1 MRRRGRR
8 RTNVRNRHTPLRM
21 TSMMDILTV
30 LLLFLLK
37 SFVVE
42 GEVITPVPGV
52 ELPQSSSDTAPQSA
66 VVIAIFDDNIM
77 IDSELIASVS
87 EENSEGDLLISA
99 LADHL
104 DETRAKSLGIAQRRG
119 EDVDAFEGQI
129 AIQGDREIEFEI
141 LQRVMYTCN
150 ASGYENISLAVV
162 GTS

>member
-8 RTNVRNRHTPLRM
+8 RSHIRDRHTPLRM

-42 GEVITPVPGV
+42 GEVITPVAGV
-52 ELPQSSSDTAPQSA
+52 ELPESTSETTPQSA
-66 VVIAIFDDNIM
+66 VVIAIFDDAIM
-77 IDSELIASVS
+77 IDSELIASVAN
-87 EENSEGDLLISA
+87 ENSEGDLLIDA
-99 LADHL
+99 LADRL
-104 DETRAKSLGIAQRRG
+104 DAALEKSLQIAERRG
-119 EDVDAFEGQI
+119 EDPDLFEGQI

>member
-1 MRRRGRR
+1 
-8 RTNVRNRHTPLRM
+8 M

-42 GEVITPVPGV
+42 GEVITPVAGV
-52 ELPQSSSDTAPQSA
+52 ELPESTSETTPQSA
-66 VVIAIFDDNIM
+66 VVIAIFDDAIM

-87 EENSEGDLLISA
+87 NENSEGDLLIDA
-99 LADHL
+99 LADRL
-104 DETRAKSLGIAQRRG
+104 DAALEKSLQIAERRG
-119 EDVDAFEGQI
+119 EDPDLFEGQI